1 VSKFVKPDV
10 TTLTLADGD
19 VLTVKV
25 RLTYGERSDAFEHV
39 EREWI
44 LDANGTRTRVPKPG
58 SLAVEMVI
66 AYLVD
71 WTLKED
77 GTIVPYRGLT
87 HDQQVATLRALDPD
101 AFRDISDAIDA
112 HVSWVQTEDAEKK
125 TRVAV
130 GAGG

>member
-25 RLTYGERSDAFEHV
+25 RLTYGERSDAFEGI
-39 EREWI
+39 RR
-44 LDANGTRTRVPKPG
+44 DATGAPIPS

-71 WTLKED
+71 WTLKD
-77 GTIVPYRGLT
+77 DTGAVVPYRGLS
-87 HDQQVATLRALDPD
+87 HDDQIATLRNLDPD
-101 AFRDISDAIDA
+101 AFRDLNEAIDA
-112 HVSWVQTEDAEKK
+112 HVGRVQDARAAEKK
-125 TRVAV
+125 TTPAAV
-130 GAGG
+130 GAAA